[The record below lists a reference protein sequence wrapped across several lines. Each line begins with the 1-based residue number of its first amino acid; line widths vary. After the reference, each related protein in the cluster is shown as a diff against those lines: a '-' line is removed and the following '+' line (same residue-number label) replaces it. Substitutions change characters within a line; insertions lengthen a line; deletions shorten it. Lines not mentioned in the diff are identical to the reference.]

1 MLFDYTVPGLQAGQT
16 QPVWSQFPLQP
27 CAPGAVT
34 PFSYSVLAEIT
45 SRAWYQYYDRLGFDP
60 TPRPK
65 IVRRHKGRVY
75 FNLSLSAQLEADHAA
90 TEPMPLQFNGQQ
102 YALAKWEKPGFLAA
116 FKFGRAQKRIDDSLT
131 DYARQIATIT
141 ETARAWYLKT
151 QMIQRWGQAEVLQI
165 MEEIERVGLESMAA
179 FLAARAQLGRHY
191 ARLFAEVAANA
202 GANQASLRINDAI
215 ARLPGLVETT
225 MLDALI
231 PIAQTL
237 NEPSAL
243 NWLRAG
249 EVANWRSE
257 LPNEAATEQIKAFID
272 AYGHRALHE
281 GEMAGP
287 RWKEDPT
294 PIMQALLAQTKASAP
309 TNQSAPASNAAALL
323 EKVPAAARKQTEQSI
338 DKIIEC
344 HKLQSSALH
353 ALAYIWAGTRT
364 WALAAARE
372 AMVDKRLEKTD
383 EVFHFELEEIKQ
395 MMTGEWNI
403 SSRDEIRA
411 LLAQR
416 QTEHEAIQQEI
427 APDILVGDQEA
438 FATQSGL
445 PGVAGKA
452 RGPLHHLNTTIQA
465 DEQGAILATR
475 SLDSG
480 CVLALPIGAAF
491 VAESGTPCDP
501 FVVAAHTWSRP
512 VVVALGKNYHQ
523 LADGAATVVDAHQD
537 AVTVTQG

>member
-1 MLFDYTVPGLQAGQT
+1 
-16 QPVWSQFPLQP
+16 
-27 CAPGAVT
+27 
-34 PFSYSVLAEIT
+34 
-45 SRAWYQYYDRLGFDP
+45 
-60 TPRPK
+60 
-65 IVRRHKGRVY
+65 VRRHKGRVY
-75 FNLSLSAQLEADHAA
+75 FNLSLSAQLQADHAA
-90 TEPMPLQFNGQQ
+90 VEPMPLQLNGQH
-102 YALAKWEKPGFLAA
+102 YSLAKWEKPGFLAA
-116 FKFGRAQKRIDDSLT
+116 FKFGRGQKRIDDSLN

-179 FLAARAQLGRHY
+179 FLAARTQLGQHY
-191 ARLFAEVAANA
+191 ARLFAEVAANT
-202 GANQASLRINDAI
+202 GANQASLGINDAI
-215 ARLPGLVETT
+215 TRVPGLIETA
-225 MLDALI
+225 MLDALT
-231 PIAQTL
+231 PIAKSL
-237 NEPSAL
+237 NEPSTL
-243 NWLRAG
+243 HWLRAG
-249 EVANWRSE
+249 NFADWRTE
-257 LPNEAATEQIKAFID
+257 LPNEAATEQIKAFVD

-287 RWKEDPT
+287 RWKEDAT
-294 PIMQALLAQTKASAP
+294 PIFAALLAQAEASASTP
-309 TNQSAPASNAAALL
+309 QNAPASNPAALL

-338 DKIIEC
+338 DKIIEG

-372 AMVDKRLEKTD
+372 AMVDKRLEATG

-416 QTEHEAIQQEI
+416 QAEQIAIQQEI

-445 PGVAGKA
+445 AGVAGKA
-452 RGPLHHLNTTIQA
+452 SGPLHHLETTTQTG
-465 DEQGAILATR
+465 EQGAIFATR

-480 CVLALPIGAAF
+480 CVLALPVGAAF
-491 VAESGTPCDP
+491 VAEAGTPCDP
-501 FVVAAHTWSRP
+501 FVIAAHQWQRP
-512 VVVALGKNYHQ
+512 VVVAFGKSYQQ
-523 LADGAATVVDAHQD
+523 LADGAATVVDARQD